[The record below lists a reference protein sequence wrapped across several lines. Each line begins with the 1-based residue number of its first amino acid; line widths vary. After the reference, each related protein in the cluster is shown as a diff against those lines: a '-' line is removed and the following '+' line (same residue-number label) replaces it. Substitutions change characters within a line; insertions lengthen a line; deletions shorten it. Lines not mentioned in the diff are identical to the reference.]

1 MVIDYFKME
10 ISFST
15 INVRNKNLRVQLLQ
29 QTSAENNPWL
39 VFLHEGLGCIELWKD
54 FPQKLASATGL
65 NAIVYD
71 RQGYGGS
78 DYLDL
83 PRPVNYLEIEALD
96 FLPELLSKLNISNP
110 ILVGHSDG
118 GSIAL
123 IYAGKFPC
131 KAIICEAAHIYVEEI
146 TLEGISKAKSN
157 PDLQLVKE
165 KLKKYHGAKTDDIFS
180 AWADTWLADSFRDW
194 NIAGMLKEINCPVLL
209 IQGLDDEYATPEHI
223 NKIMEAM
230 PQAASID
237 SFLPEKCGHVPHFQA
252 ADAVLAKMIQFIQK
266 QVIG

>member
-1 MVIDYFKME
+1 VVIDRFNME

-15 INVRNKNLRVQLLQ
+15 MYVRNKNLRVQLLQ
-29 QTSAENNPWL
+29 QTNAENNPWL

-54 FPQKLASATGL
+54 FPQKLAAATGL

-78 DYLDL
+78 DQLDL
-83 PRPVNYLEIEALD
+83 PRPVNYLEIEALNI
-96 FLPELLSKLNISNP
+96 LPELLSKLNIINP

-123 IYAGKFPC
+123 LYAGKLPC
-131 KAIICEAAHIYVEEI
+131 AGIISEAAHIYVEEF

-157 PDLQLVKE
+157 PDLQLLKE

-180 AWADTWLADSFRDW
+180 AWADTWLSDSFRDW

-223 NKIMEAM
+223 DKIMEAM
-230 PQAASID
+230 PHAAYID
-237 SFLPEKCGHVPHFQA
+237 SFLPEKCGHSPHFQA
-252 ADAVLAKMIQFIQK
+252 ADAVLSKMIQFIQK